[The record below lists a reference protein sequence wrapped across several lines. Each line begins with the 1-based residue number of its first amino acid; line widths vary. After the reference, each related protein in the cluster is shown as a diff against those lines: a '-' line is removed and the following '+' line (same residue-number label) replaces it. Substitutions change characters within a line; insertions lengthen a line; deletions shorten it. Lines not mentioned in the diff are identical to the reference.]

1 MFVVISVLWGS
12 VAAGYLL
19 RRHPVPGLDRIMTY
33 AVWCMLFLMGTE
45 VGGNTLLMRSLGSL
59 GLEAAL
65 LVVFTTLG
73 CSVPALWLWRKART
87 KAESCPV
94 PAGTPPEKGRWRKLF
109 GQLAGSL
116 VIVAFF
122 AAGLVAG
129 HARWLTGIPAGA
141 GIRGLMRPVNLRRPG
156 HRTERRPAPE
166 SAPHRPT
173 TDVASC
179 RNDNRHMGRR
189 MGGVVPITGTH
200 GSRLSGHRIRLRLL
214 FPVGHIDNRS
224 ERGGNGNPCT
234 YVQHLARTDRT
245 SACTVSPARFRS
257 AVSYL
262 GRWCHHGRHH
272 PARDFTRVRPA
283 IRSGF
288 RLGTDWPWT
297 SPYRS
302 SCPFSAHCKPGGKG
316 AFFRLKTDTENQ
328 ALKKPK
334 FLTCVR

>member
-12 VAAGYLL
+12 VAVGYLL

-94 PAGTPPEKGRWRKLF
+94 PADTPPEKGRWRKLF

-141 GIRGLMRPVNLRRPG
+141 GFAALCVLLICVGLGIGQNDGLRQSLR
-156 HRTERRPAPE
+156 HIDRRLMWLPAV
-166 SAPHRPT
+166 T
-173 TDVASC
+173 
-179 RNDNRHMGRR
+179 
-189 MGGVVPITGTH
+189 ITGTWAGAWVASFLLPARTAADCLAI
-200 GSRLSGHRIRLRLL
+200 GSGFGYYSLSGILITE
-214 FPVGHIDNRS
+214 V
-224 ERGGNGNPCT
+224 
-234 YVQHLARTDRT
+234 
-245 SACTVSPARFRS
+245 
-257 AVSYL
+257 
-262 GRWCHHGRHH
+262 
-272 PARDFTRVRPA
+272 
-283 IRSGF
+283 
-288 RLGTDWPWT
+288 
-297 SPYRS
+297 
-302 SCPFSAHCKPGGKG
+302 KG
-316 AFFRLKTDTENQ
+316 AEMGTLALMYNILRELTALLLAPFLLRVFGPLSPISIGGATTADTTLPVISRVCGPQFVPVSVWHGLAVDFSVPFLVPFFCSL
-328 ALKKPK
+328 
-334 FLTCVR
+334 